1 MDFNLKKRVW
11 ATSQH
16 NGCHNILYY
25 QKKKKMLFLLFWN
38 SDGHLESAI
47 ELKCE
52 ANASHISFA
61 HKDNQEAMY
70 ECVQF
75 PGFAK
80 L

>member
-1 MDFNLKKRVW
+1 
-11 ATSQH
+11 
-16 NGCHNILYY
+16 
-25 QKKKKMLFLLFWN
+25 MLFLLFWN